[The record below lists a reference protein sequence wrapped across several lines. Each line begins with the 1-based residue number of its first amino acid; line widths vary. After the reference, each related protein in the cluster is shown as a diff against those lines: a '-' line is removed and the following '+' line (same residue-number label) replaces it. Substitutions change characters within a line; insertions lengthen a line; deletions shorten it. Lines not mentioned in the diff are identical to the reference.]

1 MTGVCEGLREDT
13 GEGGD
18 YTGDYRKIRGNTGIM
33 REVTGKYGRGRENK
47 GGCEGRKYAKIEA
60 KFTRINYE

>member
-1 MTGVCEGLREDT
+1 MTGEDGEVRERY
-13 GEGGD
+13 GE
-18 YTGDYRKIRGNTGIM
+18 IR
-33 REVTGKYGRGRENK
+33 ESYGRGRENK